1 MAKAKVPH
9 GTTEVTP
16 VYEAVGFVP
25 AKAAATTAT
34 VKHVQMHAGV
44 DLLGSKTSVHS
55 GNSHIYE
62 ADKGLVVVG
71 KKTGRKV
78 VIPYNN
84 IRGYELL

>member
-1 MAKAKVPH
+1 MAKGKV
-9 GTTEVTP
+9 VTAEP
-16 VYEAVGFVP
+16 VTQTWVP
-25 AKAAATTAT
+25 PAPTPQVAT
-34 VKHVQMHAGV
+34 VKHVQMHAGI